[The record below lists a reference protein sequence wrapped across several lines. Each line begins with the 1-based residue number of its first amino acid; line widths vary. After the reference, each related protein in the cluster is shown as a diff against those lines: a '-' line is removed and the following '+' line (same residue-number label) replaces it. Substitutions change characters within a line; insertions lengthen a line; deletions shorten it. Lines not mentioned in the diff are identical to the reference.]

1 MKWDKWHFIFAFL
14 GQALFTAALYV
25 FSVGGPWALLLSL
38 TEAFLLV
45 FFLQGMNE
53 FLQLN
58 SDESIFDHGGESRFI
73 ANSRKDW
80 KLFWR
85 GVLAGQFAGVALA
98 LSLRNLLLF

>member
-14 GQALFTAALYV
+14 GQAVFTVTLYV
-25 FSVGGPWALLLSL
+25 FSTGGPWALIHALLG
-38 TEAFLLV
+38 AFLLV

-53 FLQLN
+53 YLQMK
-58 SDESIFDHGGESRFI
+58 SEKSIRAHGGPVRFI

-85 GVLAGQFAGVALA
+85 GVMAGEMAGALLAVTMKSFI
-98 LSLRNLLLF
+98 SF